1 MLRTTFQSLT
11 GNAQRR
17 LSTSFNA
24 LEKANT
30 RLATGK
36 LISRGS
42 EDPAS
47 FGRAALL
54 RGEAASIDSYNRV
67 GDDAQARLAAT
78 DTQLSQAMNVFQR
91 VTELGVA
98 AATGTGNATTR
109 EAARVE
115 LVGLRDELS
124 GIANSKYLGQPL
136 FAGFAGTN
144 AVAFDSATSTWNF
157 TGSSADTITRK
168 VSDTDVVR
176 INVTAQE
183 AFSFGGTNAFA
194 VIDQMATAMAAG
206 DSAGIMAGVD
216 QMSTARSTLSAAQ
229 SSIAAATN
237 RVTSVVSRNSDVQ
250 LSLTTALSSVE
261 DIDLA
266 TAITDQSRLNATY
279 QAALGA
285 TAKTIQPSLVD
296 WLR

>member
-17 LSTSFNA
+17 LSTSFDA
-24 LEKANT
+24 LEKANA
-30 RLATGK
+30 RLASGK

-54 RGEAASIDSYNRV
+54 RGESASIDSYNRV
-67 GDDAQARLAAT
+67 GDDAQARLSAT
-78 DTQLSQAMNVFQR
+78 DTKLAEAMNVFQR
-91 VTELGVA
+91 ITELGVA
-98 AATGTGNATTR
+98 AGTGTANASTR

-115 LVGLRDELS
+115 MIGLRDELT
-124 GIANSKYLGQPL
+124 GIANSRYLGQPL
-136 FAGFAGTN
+136 FAGFAGTT
-144 AVAFDSATSTWNF
+144 AVAFDSTTSTWNF
-157 TGSSADTITRK
+157 TGSSTDAITRK

-194 VIDQMATAMAAG
+194 VIDKMVAAVAAG
-206 DSAGIMAGVD
+206 DQTQIMAGVD
-216 QMSTARSTLSAAQ
+216 QMGTARSTLSSAQ
-229 SSIAAATN
+229 SAIGAVTN
-237 RVTSVVSRNSDVQ
+237 RVTSVVARNLDFQ

-261 DIDLA
+261 DVDLA
-266 TAITDQSRLNATY
+266 AAITDQSRLNATF

-285 TAKTIQPSLVD
+285 TAKTLQPSLVD